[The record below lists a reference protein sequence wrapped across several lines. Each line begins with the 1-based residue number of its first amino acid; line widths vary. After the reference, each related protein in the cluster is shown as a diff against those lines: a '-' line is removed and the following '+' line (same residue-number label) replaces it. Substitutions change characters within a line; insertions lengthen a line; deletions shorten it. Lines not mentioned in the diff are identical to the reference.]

1 MNSSSSAQF
10 VDQFIAKIRYATLD
24 VGRFGQRALRNGL
37 IFALFVECF
46 SEKK

>member
-10 VDQFIAKIRYATLD
+10 VDQFIPKIRYVALD
-24 VGRFGQRALRNGL
+24 IGSFGQRALRNEL
-37 IFALFVECF
+37 MFALFVECF